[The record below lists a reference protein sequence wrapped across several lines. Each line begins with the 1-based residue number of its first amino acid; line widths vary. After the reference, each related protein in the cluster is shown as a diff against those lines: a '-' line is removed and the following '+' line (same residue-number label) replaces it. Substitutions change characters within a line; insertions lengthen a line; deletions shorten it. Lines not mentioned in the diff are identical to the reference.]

1 MALDL
6 LRQPYLAWLL
16 LRSQPG
22 AGGAQ
27 WVSVTLAFL
36 FASRSVSVIRGWTLA
51 DFNCTRRKTG
61 KVSVPFPLPFPSLF
75 FACLETLSL
84 ELLFVV
90 VSMTV

>member
-6 LRQPYLAWLL
+6 FCQPYLAWLL

-27 WVSVTLAFL
+27 WVSAILSFL
-36 FASRSVSVIRGWTLA
+36 FTSKSVSVIRAWTLA
-51 DFNCTRRKTG
+51 GFNYPRRKPG
-61 KVSVPFPLPFPSLF
+61 KVSVPFPLPF
-75 FACLETLSL
+75 FAGLETLSL
-84 ELLFVV
+84 ELLFLL